1 MGIMLPMKDELLEEV
16 LGIIKKAQSKG
27 DLILYPREGRSV
39 DIVTRVQ
46 NKALLLKVTENLDEL
61 SKQEVLDLK
70 KARVAY
76 DAYTVIIAQRDEK
89 GDLEDEV
96 VYYKYDNVAVTP
108 KTLEDYIVKGQKSLV
123 AYIRGNYVLKINPE
137 KLRERASESGISRGE
152 LADLLGIS
160 KKAVY
165 MYERGEM
172 HIVLEKGVKLAS
184 ILGED
189 IFEEFDIFR
198 DTRLHGKVNVGSMPR
213 DEVEN
218 ALYRVASTMRKLCI
232 SFSRMPV
239 DVVLRTEKPIS
250 IVKETGMDS
259 NREKVENAEKIAENT
274 NTKLFIIKTP
284 GDVIH
289 LRRIIQRIQDE
300 DDH

>member
-1 MGIMLPMKDELLEEV
+1 MGIMLPMKNELLEEV

-46 NKALLLKVTENLDEL
+46 NKALLLKVTENIDKL
-61 SKQEVLDLK
+61 SKQEVSDLK

-289 LRRIIQRIQDE
+289 LRKIIQRIQDE
-300 DDH
+300 DNH

>member
-46 NKALLLKVTENLDEL
+46 NKALLLKVTENIDEL
-61 SKQEVLDLK
+61 SKQEVSDLK

-76 DAYTVIIAQRDEK
+76 DAYTVIIARRDEK

-300 DDH
+300 DNH

>member
-16 LGIIKKAQSKG
+16 LGIVKKAQSKG

-61 SKQEVLDLK
+61 SKQEVSDLK

-189 IFEEFDIFR
+189 IYEEFDIFR
-198 DTRLHGKVNVGSMPR
+198 DTHLHGKVNVGSMPR

-250 IVKETGMDS
+250 IVKETGTDN

-300 DDH
+300 DNH

>member
-1 MGIMLPMKDELLEEV
+1 MGIMLPMEDELLEEV

-61 SKQEVLDLK
+61 SKQEVSDLK

-76 DAYTVIIAQRDEK
+76 DAYTVIIAQRDVK

-96 VYYKYDNVAVTP
+96 VYYKYDNVAITP

-198 DTRLHGKVNVGSMPR
+198 DTHLHGKVNVGSMPR

-250 IVKETGMDS
+250 IVKETGMDN

-274 NTKLFIIKTP
+274 NTKLFIVKTP

-289 LRRIIQRIQDE
+289 LRKIIQRIQDE

>member
-61 SKQEVLDLK
+61 SKQEVSDLK

-96 VYYKYDNVAVTP
+96 VYYKYDNIAVTP

-289 LRRIIQRIQDE
+289 LRKIIQRIQDE
-300 DDH
+300 DNH

>member
-1 MGIMLPMKDELLEEV
+1 MGIMLPMEDELLEEV

-61 SKQEVLDLK
+61 SKQEVSDLK

-76 DAYTVIIAQRDEK
+76 DAYTVIIAQRDVK

-189 IFEEFDIFR
+189 IYEEFDIFR
-198 DTRLHGKVNVGSMPR
+198 DTHLYGKVNVGSMPR

-250 IVKETGMDS
+250 IVKETGTDN

-300 DDH
+300 DNH

>member
-61 SKQEVLDLK
+61 SKQEVSDLK

-289 LRRIIQRIQDE
+289 LRKIIQRIQDE
-300 DDH
+300 DNH

>member
-1 MGIMLPMKDELLEEV
+1 V

-61 SKQEVLDLK
+61 SKQEVSDLK
-70 KARVAY
+70 KVRVAY

-239 DVVLRTEKPIS
+239 DVVLRAEKPIS

-289 LRRIIQRIQDE
+289 LRRIIQRLQDE
-300 DDH
+300 DNH

>member
-61 SKQEVLDLK
+61 SKQEVSDLK

-239 DVVLRTEKPIS
+239 DVVLRAEKPIS

-289 LRRIIQRIQDE
+289 LRRIIHRIQDE
-300 DDH
+300 DNH

>member
-46 NKALLLKVTENLDEL
+46 NKALLLKVAENIDEL
-61 SKQEVLDLK
+61 SKQEVSDLK

-289 LRRIIQRIQDE
+289 LRKIIQRIQDE
-300 DDH
+300 DNH

>member
-1 MGIMLPMKDELLEEV
+1 MGIILPMKDELLEEV

-46 NKALLLKVTENLDEL
+46 NKALLLKVTENIDEL
-61 SKQEVLDLK
+61 SKQEVSDLK

-96 VYYKYDNVAVTP
+96 VYYKYDNIVVTP

-172 HIVLEKGVKLAS
+172 HIILEKGVKLAS

-198 DTRLHGKVNVGSMPR
+198 DTSLHGKVNVGSMPR
-213 DEVEN
+213 DKVEN

-300 DDH
+300 DNH

>member
-1 MGIMLPMKDELLEEV
+1 
-16 LGIIKKAQSKG
+16 
-27 DLILYPREGRSV
+27 
-39 DIVTRVQ
+39 
-46 NKALLLKVTENLDEL
+46 
-61 SKQEVLDLK
+61 
-70 KARVAY
+70 
-76 DAYTVIIAQRDEK
+76 VIIAQRDEK

-96 VYYKYDNVAVTP
+96 VYYKYDNIVVTP

-232 SFSRMPV
+232 LFSRMPV

-289 LRRIIQRIQDE
+289 LRKIIQRIQNE
-300 DDH
+300 DNH

>member
-1 MGIMLPMKDELLEEV
+1 MGIMLPMEDELLEEV

-61 SKQEVLDLK
+61 SKQEVSDLK

-76 DAYTVIIAQRDEK
+76 DAYTVIIAQGDEK

-96 VYYKYDNVAVTP
+96 VYYKYDNVAITP
-108 KTLEDYIVKGQKSLV
+108 KTLEDYIVRGQKSLV

-198 DTRLHGKVNVGSMPR
+198 DTHLHGKVNVGSMPR

-250 IVKETGMDS
+250 IVKETGMDN

-274 NTKLFIIKTP
+274 NTKLFIVKTP

-289 LRRIIQRIQDE
+289 LRKIIQRIQDE

>member
-61 SKQEVLDLK
+61 SKQEVSDLK

-198 DTRLHGKVNVGSMPR
+198 DTRLHGKINVGSMPR

-289 LRRIIQRIQDE
+289 LRKIIQRIQDE
-300 DDH
+300 DNH

>member
-1 MGIMLPMKDELLEEV
+1 MGIMLPMEDELLEEV

-61 SKQEVLDLK
+61 SKQEVSDLK

-189 IFEEFDIFR
+189 IYEEFDIFR
-198 DTRLHGKVNVGSMPR
+198 DTHLHGKVNVGSMPR

-250 IVKETGMDS
+250 IVKETGTDS

-300 DDH
+300 DNH

>member
-46 NKALLLKVTENLDEL
+46 NKALLMKVTENIDEL
-61 SKQEVLDLK
+61 SKQEVSDLK

-96 VYYKYDNVAVTP
+96 VYYKYDNIVVTP

-137 KLRERASESGISRGE
+137 KLRQRASESGISRGE

-274 NTKLFIIKTP
+274 NTKLFIVKTP

-289 LRRIIQRIQDE
+289 LRKIIQRIQNE